1 MVFTLPAL
9 LRAVVFAHR
18 RLLLDLLFSSVA
30 ETLNAFA
37 ADPKRLG
44 AQIGFTLVLHT
55 WRRIEDESPP
65 PDLACAARGPR
76 TMNSKP

>member
-1 MVFTLPAL
+1 
-9 LRAVVFAHR
+9 
-18 RLLLDLLFSSVA
+18 VA